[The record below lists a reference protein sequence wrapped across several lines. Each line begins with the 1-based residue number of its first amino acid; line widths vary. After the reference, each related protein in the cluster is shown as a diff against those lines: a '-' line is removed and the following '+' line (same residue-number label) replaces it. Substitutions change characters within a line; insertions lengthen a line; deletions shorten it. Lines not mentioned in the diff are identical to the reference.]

1 MAGTLTSQ
9 RGKKL
14 FKDEYG
20 YVYTC
25 NNKSKD
31 GKNVYWLC
39 VNRKSCNVRIHTV
52 DSVVVWRSNLH
63 THSAEPAKYLARKLV
78 SDMKSKAETTN
89 DSTRNI
95 IRDGVQN
102 VDTHLA
108 VALPSRQS
116 MCRRI
121 QRARRRAN
129 PTPPVPTDRSGYDI
143 PDRYCSTSDG
153 RQFLAHDTGKD
164 DPNRI

>member
-1 MAGTLTSQ
+1 MASALVSQ
-9 RGKKL
+9 RKRKL

-31 GKNVYWLC
+31 GKKVYCLC
-39 VNRKSCNVRIHTV
+39 ANRMNCNVRIHTV
-52 DSVVVWRSNLH
+52 DGVIVFRSNDH
-63 THSAEPAKYLARKLV
+63 NHSAQAAKYLARKIV
-78 SDMKSKAETTN
+78 SDMSSAAETTN

-102 VDTHLA
+102 VDDHLA
-108 VALPSRQS
+108 AALPSRQS

-121 QRARRRAN
+121 QKARTRAGFWNRFHVLTTASKVGI
-129 PTPPVPTDRSGYDI
+129 TPFNG
-143 PDRYCSTSDG
+143 
-153 RQFLAHDTGKD
+153 L
-164 DPNRI
+164 

>member
-1 MAGTLTSQ
+1 MADTLRSQ
-9 RGKKL
+9 RRKEL

-31 GKNVYWLC
+31 GKKLYWLC
-39 VNRKSCNVRIHTV
+39 VKRTSCSVRIHTV
-52 DSVVVWRSNLH
+52 DGVVVWRSNVH
-63 THSAEPAKYLARKLV
+63 THSAELAKYVAKKLV
-78 SDMKSKAETTN
+78 SDMTAAAENTN
-89 DSTRNI
+89 DSTRSI

-102 VDTHLA
+102 IDTHLA

-116 MCRRI
+116 LCRRI

-129 PTPPVPTDRSGYDI
+129 PIPPIPTTRAGYDI
-143 PDRYCSTSDG
+143 PDQYCRTGDSFWHMILG
-153 RQFLAHDTGKD
+153 RMTLTEF
-164 DPNRI
+164 

>member
-1 MAGTLTSQ
+1 MRSQ
-9 RGKKL
+9 RGKEL

-20 YVYTC
+20 YIYTC

-31 GKNVYWLC
+31 GKKLHWLC
-39 VNRKSCNVRIHTV
+39 VKRASCSVRIHTV
-52 DSVVVWRSNLH
+52 DGAVVWRSSVH
-63 THSAEPAKYLARKLV
+63 SHSAEPAKYLARKLAC
-78 SDMKSKAETTN
+78 DMTAAAENTN

-102 VDTHLA
+102 INTHLA

-116 MCRRI
+116 LCRRI

-129 PTPPVPTDRSGYDI
+129 PIPPVPTAR
-143 PDRYCSTSDG
+143 
-153 RQFLAHDTGKD
+153 
-164 DPNRI
+164 